1 MAKFKH
7 ITQKIKKYTL
17 LSANF
22 IKVILCTL
30 SLNNTHKKAKKRGI
44 KRKRE
49 GFAPLALSYRLF

>member
-44 KRKRE
+44 RSVRFKL
-49 GFAPLALSYRLF
+49 PLVLSCKTL

>member
-44 KRKRE
+44 RSVHFKFPLVLSRKI
-49 GFAPLALSYRLF
+49 L